1 MIQFKDIRAGHMV
14 HLLDKTNI
22 EYTEA
27 KVDSVRPPYFAPNN
41 ISATKVVDI
50 TLNVKGSLKTYVVAE
65 NATVSYADS
74 LLLATDKQQVTLEV
88 QSLRGTAEAAVKAY
102 DSNVATV
109 EKCDKV
115 LEQLDQSIAEKR
127 ETERRFASLER
138 KLNELISKLT

>member
-1 MIQFKDIRAGHMV
+1 MIQFKDIRAGHTIY
-14 HLLDKTNI
+14 LLDKTTI

-27 KVDSVRPPYFAPNN
+27 KVDGVRPPYFAPNGV
-41 ISATKVVDI
+41 SAQKVVDI
-50 TLNVKGSLKTYVVAE
+50 TLSVKDSLKTYVLAE
-65 NATVSYADS
+65 NATVSYADTLMLS
-74 LLLATDKQQVTLEV
+74 TDKQQVTLEV

-109 EKCDKV
+109 EKCDRV

>member
-1 MIQFKDIRAGHMV
+1 MV

-115 LEQLDQSIAEKR
+115 LEQLD
-127 ETERRFASLER
+127 RRPSAGLRALSE
-138 KLNELISKLT
+138 S